1 MRLDKYLKVSRVI
14 KRRTIAKDIIDLG
27 FVFINNKQ
35 AKPGSEVKE
44 NDILTL
50 NLGDKQLTIKVVN
63 IEKVMNKKEAS
74 TMYEILQEEKI

>member
-35 AKPGSEVKE
+35 AKPSSEVKE

>member
-1 MRLDKYLKVSRVI
+1 M
-14 KRRTIAKDIIDLG
+14 
-27 FVFINNKQ
+27 
-35 AKPGSEVKE
+35 KE